1 MFYFDRLNGDRWL
14 SCFVKSMC
22 IEKLQEHDAFCFD
35 RSFPWCGRR
44 LFSAEAAGEVGPVS
58 GLDGLPSEGSWRA
71 ESWSGHSLCRVKEGK
86 TRKKKRKHTW
96 LYVVFF
102 TLLGY
107 EWKKNAFIW
116 NRKPISCIATDSQP
130 GTFQYIAFNS
140 LSKPLY
146 CPCTVWVWVMMQY
159 RSMAAAA
166 AAAAGG
172 GFNWGWSSAG
182 EPDAESSVASLLF

>member
-1 MFYFDRLNGDRWL
+1 MT
-14 SCFVKSMC
+14 
-22 IEKLQEHDAFCFD
+22 
-35 RSFPWCGRR
+35 
-44 LFSAEAAGEVGPVS
+44 
-58 GLDGLPSEGSWRA
+58 DGWVASWRA
-71 ESWSGHSLCRVKEGK
+71 CVLKSYKNTMRFVLTGLFPDVGGGYFLPRLRGKLGLFLALTGFRLRGRDVQRAGVATHFVESKKVRQE
-86 TRKKKRKHTW
+86 KKKRKHTW

-116 NRKPISCIATDSQP
+116 NRKPISCITTDSQP

-166 AAAAGG
+166 AAAGG